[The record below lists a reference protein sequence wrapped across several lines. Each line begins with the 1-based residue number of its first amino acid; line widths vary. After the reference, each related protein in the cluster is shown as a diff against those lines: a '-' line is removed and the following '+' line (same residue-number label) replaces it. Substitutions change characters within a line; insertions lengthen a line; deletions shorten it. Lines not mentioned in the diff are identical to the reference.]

1 MEMGSGNCSDS
12 ANNNVFAYNL
22 LINNAGRIATL
33 HNGGDGFSEHITNL
47 KLYNNNIVETVHQFD
62 DATSMLWSSSSG
74 TSSLVVMRNN
84 IFWHQTNVSIAKKSY
99 FSGSQLI
106 HTNNIYH
113 LSGGSLNFTLGSK
126 ELNLAATTA
135 VFTNTTNS
143 NPALWDYTPVNG
155 SPAIDFGINI
165 GLKKDFRG
173 TSFSTLKRNAGIY
186 ELRNHQ

>member
-1 MEMGSGNCSDS
+1 
-12 ANNNVFAYNL
+12 
-22 LINNAGRIATL
+22 
-33 HNGGDGFSEHITNL
+33 
-47 KLYNNNIVETVHQFD
+47 
-62 DATSMLWSSSSG
+62 MLWSSSSA
-74 TSSLVVMRNN
+74 TSSLIVMRNN
-84 IFWHQTNVSIAKKSY
+84 IFWLQTNVSIAKKSY